1 MRIPAGRLCAP
12 AARRLSWSPANAGTP
27 ASIPGNRP
35 MSEEKKP
42 LEVLEAQ
49 ITALQ
54 DTHRN
59 VTGLI
64 EKLTRVRSEL
74 DEVEFGE
81 FAGKLREPFLALS
94 ASADKL
100 HEIAHDMEIE
110 RNRRRNE
117 E

>member
-1 MRIPAGRLCAP
+1 
-12 AARRLSWSPANAGTP
+12 
-27 ASIPGNRP
+27 
-35 MSEEKKP
+35 MSEGKRP
-42 LEVLEAQ
+42 VEVLEAQ
-49 ITALQ
+49 IMALQ

-74 DEVEFGE
+74 DE
-81 FAGKLREPFLALS
+81 
-94 ASADKL
+94 
-100 HEIAHDMEIE
+100 MELE

>member
-1 MRIPAGRLCAP
+1 MRWILLLLLVSGALAAQPTVPALTGRVVDRADI
-12 AARRLSWSPANAGTP
+12 LSDAT
-27 ASIPGNRP
+27 
-35 MSEEKKP
+35 
-42 LEVLEAQ
+42 EAQ

-81 FAGKLREPFLALS
+81 FAGKLQRIDRIQLTPDTLSGLLSDLREAGTELLATRS
-94 ASADKL
+94 GAAT
-100 HEIAHDMEIE
+100 ETE
-110 RNRRRNE
+110 
-117 E
+117 